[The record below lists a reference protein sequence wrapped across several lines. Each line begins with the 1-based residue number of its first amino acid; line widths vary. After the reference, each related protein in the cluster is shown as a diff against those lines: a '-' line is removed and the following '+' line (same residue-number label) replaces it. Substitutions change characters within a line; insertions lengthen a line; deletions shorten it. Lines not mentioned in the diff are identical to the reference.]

1 MAADG
6 ALKRNAGILGR
17 VRRRRFVVERSGP
30 LDCPQRQRTV
40 HRPAFQV
47 HVAEFARQA
56 GRDRA
61 LARSGR
67 AVDGD
72 DEFALGWIRHRGNVR
87 FYTAHAWKT
96 TGPWG
101 GGTLIV
107 WGRAPSTVEA
117 EQRSESSFCGA
128 PPPSMGGQALAVCDR

>member
-6 ALKRNAGILGR
+6 ALKSNARILR
-17 VRRRRFVVERSGP
+17 HLQQRRFVVERSVP

-56 GRDRA
+56 GSDRA

-72 DEFALGWIRHRGNVR
+72 DEFALGWISHRGDVR
-87 FYTAHAWKT
+87 FYTAPAWKT

-107 WGRAPSTVEA
+107 WGRRPRPSKPSKARQVLC
-117 EQRSESSFCGA
+117 RRDPWFKGGA
-128 PPPSMGGQALAVCDR
+128 SP

>member
-6 ALKRNAGILGR
+6 ALKSNARILR
-17 VRRRRFVVERSGP
+17 HLQQRRFVVERSVP
-30 LDCPQRQRTV
+30 LDGPQRQRTV

-61 LARSGR
+61 LARSRG

-72 DEFALGWIRHRGNVR
+72 DEFALGWISHRGNVL
-87 FYTAHAWKT
+87 FYHDHAWKT

-117 EQRSESSFCGA
+117 EQSLQVLCRVPPRS
-128 PPPSMGGQALAVCDR
+128 